1 MDAVMSTTD
10 MAEELG
16 VTPET
21 VVRWIREGRIKGAFR
36 RRGRW
41 RIPMEEAEA
50 FAEDHGRP
58 GEDEDDEAELEG
70 EAESD
75 SEDSDEDFE

>member
-1 MDAVMSTTD
+1 MEVVMNTTD
-10 MAEELG
+10 LAEELG

-21 VVRWIREGRIKGAFR
+21 VVRWIKEGRIVGAFQ

-50 FAEDHGRP
+50 FAEDYGHP
-58 GEDEDDEAELEG
+58 GEDENEK
-70 EAESD
+70 ESD
-75 SEDSDEDFE
+75 SEDSE